1 MRIARC
7 VGLFLVVGLLSGT
20 LSACDRGKHTPRA
33 ADSAPA
39 AGQVEPTTPKPEYS
53 FAAGL
58 EQAHPEVVGF
68 LRHFMETALVGD
80 YAGYRK
86 LVARVADPESRERF
100 ESVLNALKLLAIETI
115 EELEAAQFPP
125 PAYLVT
131 AKAEL
136 LPGKKVTLRRGSN
149 SRMAILVIQEEGE
162 LRMMLAPSELQP
174 ETETTQPAATAPATT
189 APSYP
194 WKQDGDY

>member
-1 MRIARC
+1 MRLARC
-7 VGLFLVVGLLSGT
+7 IGVCLTVGLLGGT
-20 LSACDRGKHTPRA
+20 LSGCDRGKPPSRA
-33 ADSAPA
+33 TEAAAPTWP
-39 AGQVEPTTPKPEYS
+39 VEPTAPKPEYS
-53 FAAGL
+53 FASGL
-58 EQAHPEVVGF
+58 EPAYPEVVAF
-68 LRHFMETALVGD
+68 LRHFMETALAGD
-80 YAGYRK
+80 YAAYRK

-115 EELEAAQFPP
+115 EELEASQFAS

-131 AKAEL
+131 ARAEL

-149 SRMAILVIQEEGE
+149 SRVAILVLQEEDE

-174 ETETTQPAATAPATT
+174 EAETTQPAATAPATT